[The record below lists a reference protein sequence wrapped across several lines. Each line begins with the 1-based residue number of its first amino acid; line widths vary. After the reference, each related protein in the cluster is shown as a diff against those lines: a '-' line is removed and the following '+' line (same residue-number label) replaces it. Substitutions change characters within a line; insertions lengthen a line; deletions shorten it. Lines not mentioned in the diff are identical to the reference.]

1 MAYYTPPPPP
11 CCRRA
16 IYLNIQPPSN
26 DENDPGYSVARDSKG
41 SEDSNVR
48 DQDVERIVDDAQNN
62 PDEWTGVDNPDGSIT
77 LIKDGI
83 FCGGS
88 LSRIPAP

>member
-1 MAYYTPPPPP
+1 MAYYTPSPP

-16 IYLNIQPPSN
+16 IYLNIQPPN
-26 DENDPGYSVARDSKG
+26 DDENDPRFSVTKDSKG
-41 SEDSNVR
+41 SEDSNIK
-48 DQDVERIVDDAQNN
+48 DQDEDRIIEDATNN
-62 PDEWTGVDNPDGSIT
+62 PDEWTGVENPDGSIT